1 MANPTT
7 NYAFQMPTNTDLVKD
22 LPADFEVFGQAVDT
36 QMKTNADAAIA
47 KTIVD
52 AKGDLIS
59 ATAADTP
66 ARLASSGVNG
76 DVLTVD
82 TSTATGLKWAA
93 PAGGTTT
100 WTQRITQSTGRF
112 NTIAYN
118 GSNLYVAAGQ
128 SGVLYTSS
136 DGITWTSR
144 TSGFG
149 ANDITKVAFGNS
161 IWVAVGYQGVITTST
176 DGITWTA
183 RTANMGT
190 NNLYDVIYENS
201 TWVAVGDGG
210 GSTNTGG
217 LTYSTD
223 AITWTRKSQTLTVGA
238 VYKSIVWN
246 GTNYIIGANNSTNNI
261 LTASTA
267 SGTWTARSS
276 GSGAAINYIAWDGTR
291 HYYVTNTGASA
302 RWWYSTTTTMTSSS
316 DLTIRAKQVSDSQHY
331 FYSGGRIYGL
341 GCFVQNFKMESGL
354 PSTQGDIGLSPTNE
368 INASGLNDD
377 SAAIWF
383 GTAGYIVGDQRGRLW
398 TSF

>member
-1 MANPTT
+1 MATTT
-7 NYAFQMPTNTDLVKD
+7 NYGWTTPDDTDLVKD
-22 LPADFEVFGQAVDT
+22 GASAIRTLGSSIDT
-36 QMKTNADAAIA
+36 TLKAQIDAQIPDS
-47 KTIVD
+47 IVD

-59 ATAADTP
+59 ATADNTP
-66 ARLASSGVNG
+66 ARLASSAVNG

-149 ANDITKVAFGNS
+149 ANDILKVVFANS

-190 NNLYDVIYENS
+190 NNIYDVIYENS
-201 TWVAVGDGG
+201 TWVAVGEGG
-210 GSTNTGG
+210 GTTNTGG

-276 GSGAAINYIAWDGTR
+276 GSGQAINYIAWDGTR
-291 HYYVTNTGASA
+291 HYYVTNTGGSS

-316 DLTIRAKQVSDSQHY
+316 DLTVRAKQVSESQHY

-354 PSTQGDIGLSPTNE
+354 PSSQGDIGLSPTNE
-368 INASGLNDD
+368 INASGLNDN

-383 GTAGYIVGDQRGRLW
+383 GTAGYIVSDVNGRLW